1 VESVRE
7 LPQPSAAPA
16 PAVESSTAPALGGR
30 TTSAAPEGRT
40 TPDLGGSA
48 TSAPGG
54 GTAPALEDHSGP
66 ALGGRTA
73 PALGGRTAP
82 ALGGRT
88 APALGGRTAPALGGR
103 SVLEGAF
110 TLLDA
115 VAKGGESG
123 LTRLAA
129 ATGLPK
135 TTAYRL
141 LEQLVALGAVERS
154 GGTYRMGSRVFRLGQ
169 RWQPHP
175 GLLTAASGPVH
186 ALARATG
193 ASVGICVLR
202 EGQTMAVGGVPG
214 EVDELAPLR
223 PSQTWPWTTAAG
235 RILVAHTRPEF
246 PLGPLPARWRQE
258 AADLRDHGVAIDREE
273 LIPGVCCVAAPVR
286 DARGNAVAALCALI
300 APSPRLRR
308 LEEAVTRLSR
318 SISTTLR

>member
-7 LPQPSAAPA
+7 LPEPSVASAPA
-16 PAVESSTAPALGGR
+16 A
-30 TTSAAPEGRT
+30 
-40 TPDLGGSA
+40 
-48 TSAPGG
+48 
-54 GTAPALEDHSGP
+54 
-66 ALGGRTA
+66 
-73 PALGGRTAP
+73 
-82 ALGGRT
+82 
-88 APALGGRTAPALGGR
+88 GGR

-110 TLLDA
+110 TLLEA
-115 VAKGGESG
+115 VAKSGESG
-123 LTRLAA
+123 LTKLAA
-129 ATGLPK
+129 ITGLPK

-141 LEQLVALGAVERS
+141 LEQLVALGAVERT

-175 GLLTAASGPVH
+175 GLLTAANGPVH
-186 ALARATG
+186 TLARATG

-235 RILVAHTRPEF
+235 RILVANARREL

-258 AADLRDHGVAIDREE
+258 AAAIRDHGVAIDREE
-273 LIPGVCCVAAPVR
+273 LIPGVCCVAVPVR
-286 DARGNAVAALCALI
+286 DARGNAVAALCALVP
-300 APSPRLRR
+300 PSRRLSR
-308 LEEAVTRLSR
+308 LEETVVRVGR